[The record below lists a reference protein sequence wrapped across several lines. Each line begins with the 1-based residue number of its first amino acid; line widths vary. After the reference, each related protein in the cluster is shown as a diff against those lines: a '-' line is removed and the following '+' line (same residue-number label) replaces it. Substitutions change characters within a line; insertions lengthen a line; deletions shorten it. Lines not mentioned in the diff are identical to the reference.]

1 MHIITREKLL
11 AAIAAGLLCGTSHA
25 ATADDGNASVAPAGN
40 SLIENCLLSS
50 LKDASPDTTVAE
62 LRKRCQQNVSNTTNG
77 QAQDLPVEDMTLV
90 QERMYEDQM
99 NYGRDY
105 VISPF
110 KPNYIMMTHMPNPNE
125 EPFDPISGDNDI
137 LKKNEAKFQVSMK
150 APVWR
155 EMFDTN
161 NDLMF
166 AFTSVSWWQIDN
178 DDDNNSNAFRETN
191 YEPEFFVR
199 HYGGPRLP
207 FGGQLSAFDIGL
219 NHQSNGRTQLL
230 SRSWN
235 RVMGRAYLDYG
246 DLAFA
251 LRAWYRIPE
260 SENDDDNKYMYR
272 YYGAGDITAAYA
284 PNKNTFTAMFRPG
297 TQENGLEL
305 TWSYP
310 ISKYL
315 RVYTQYW
322 NGYGESL
329 LDYNKRIE
337 RIGIG
342 FALNDLVQKK

>member
-1 MHIITREKLL
+1 MKTITRKYLL
-11 AAIAAGLLCGTSHA
+11 TALITTLTLSTAQAATEDAAA
-25 ATADDGNASVAPAGN
+25 ATAQNSALDD
-40 SLIENCLLSS
+40 CLL
-50 LKDASPDTTVAE
+50 AEMATATPETTIAD
-62 LRKRCQQNVSNTTNG
+62 LRKNCEQTISNTTNG
-77 QAQDLPVEDMTLV
+77 QTQDIPREDMTPV
-90 QERMYEDQM
+90 QARMYDDQI

-110 KPNYIMMTHMPNPNE
+110 KPNYFLMTHMDDPNE
-125 EPFDPISGDNDI
+125 APFDPITGDEDI
-137 LKKNEAKFQVSMK
+137 LKKEEAKFQISMK
-150 APVWR
+150 APLWR
-155 EMFDTN
+155 NMFDTN

-166 AFTSVSWWQIDN
+166 AFTSISWWQIDN
-178 DDDNNSNAFRETN
+178 DDDNQSNAFRETN
-191 YEPEFFVR
+191 YEPEAFVR
-199 HYGGPRLP
+199 HYGGPKLP
-207 FGGQLSAFDIGL
+207 FGGQVSAFDVGL

-246 DLAFA
+246 DVAVA

-260 SENDDDNKYMYR
+260 DDEDDDNKYMYR
-272 YYGAGDITAAYA
+272 YYGAGDITVAYA

-297 TQENGLEL
+297 TEENGMEL

-329 LDYNKRIE
+329 LDYNVRNE

-342 FALNDLVQKK
+342 FALNDLIERR

>member
-1 MHIITREKLL
+1 MNIIARKQFLTAL
-11 AAIAAGLLCGTSHA
+11 AASLMWGTLQA
-25 ATADDGNASVAPAGN
+25 ATDNSAVTTKQN
-40 SLIENCLLSS
+40 SLLDECLLSS
-50 LKDASPDTTVAE
+50 LANASPDTTVAE
-62 LRKRCQQNVSNTTNG
+62 LRKNCEQTISNTTNG
-77 QAQDLPVEDMTLV
+77 QAQDLPVEDMTPV
-90 QERMYEDQM
+90 QARMYDDQI

-110 KPNYIMMTHMPNPNE
+110 KPNYFIMTHMDNPNE
-125 EPFDPISGDNDI
+125 EPFDPISGDEDV

-150 APVWR
+150 APLWR
-155 EMFDTN
+155 NMFDTN
-161 NDLMF
+161 NDLLI
-166 AFTSVSWWQIDN
+166 AFTSISWWQIDN
-178 DDDNNSNAFRETN
+178 DDGNASNAFRETN
-191 YEPEFFVR
+191 YEPDIFLR
-199 HYGGPRLP
+199 HYGGPKLP

-219 NHQSNGRTQLL
+219 NHQSNGRTELL

-260 SENDDDNKYMYR
+260 DEEDDNNPHMRR
-272 YYGAGDITAAYA
+272 YYGVGDITVAYA

-297 TQENGLEL
+297 TEENGMEL

-329 LDYNKRIE
+329 LDYNVRIE

-342 FALNDLVQKK
+342 IALNDLIQNK